1 LRITDWRVTLAITV
15 ATLLATVAGADLL
28 EDVRFSEPK
37 PAKSGVEGV
46 ERLRFEL
53 PEAAEMAVDGRL
65 DEAVWS
71 DPAAFLGKF
80 RLGLSAVPARHT
92 REAWACWD
100 AENLYFAVRLQR
112 EPGTELRVNTRED
125 ENSAIWEDDEIE
137 IFLDPFNSG
146 SEYFQLIINSGGF
159 MYDARHENRLV
170 PDPGGAG
177 PGDMKLK
184 RESDESWASGMKREV
199 VIEDEWWTAE
209 MAVPLASLGLIGAP
223 AGHALGFNITS
234 ADWDT
239 GEYTCLS
246 PTSNWHDPLQFGVLT
261 LGPPRLAVTDL
272 DLGNVGAGSNRL
284 RLRTRDL
291 SGQGG
296 EYELALTL
304 ITDAGRVRATRDF
317 SLDPG
322 GSRRASLTFSPWGSE
337 SGAAD
342 WAKICSGPWRA
353 EIQVSDAAGR
363 SVYAARRVGAFAPM
377 LTVDL
382 GSRAVF
388 TDGRPI
394 QVAARLG
401 LGSVTARTV
410 ELTARLLDERGRVV
424 AAHELGRAGGSLIT
438 AWMSVDELAPG
449 TYTFELVAG
458 RDDERIARAT
468 RHLRVAAS
476 PFATSAP

>member
-1 LRITDWRVTLAITV
+1 MRITDWRVTLVVMIV
-15 ATLLATVAGADLL
+15 TLLATGAGADLL
-28 EDVRFSEPK
+28 EDVRFSDPK
-37 PAKSGVEGV
+37 SARSGVEEL

-53 PEAAEMAVDGRL
+53 PEAAEMTVDGRL

-71 DPAAFLGKF
+71 DPGASLGKF

-125 ENSAIWEDDEIE
+125 GNASIWKDDEIE
-137 IFLDPFNSG
+137 IFLDPFNTG
-146 SEYFQLIINSGGF
+146 SEYFQLIINSAAF
-159 MYDARHENRLV
+159 MYDARHELLMV

-184 RESDESWASGMKREV
+184 RESDDAWASGMAREV

-209 MAVPLASLGLIGAP
+209 MAVPLASVGLVGAP

-234 ADWDT
+234 ADWDS

-261 LGPPRLAVTDL
+261 LGQPRVAVTEL
-272 DLGNVGAGSNRL
+272 DLGNVGAGMNRF
-284 RLRTRDL
+284 RARVKN
-291 SGQGG
+291 
-296 EYELALTL
+296 LTDADADYTFAVTT
-304 ITDAGRVRATRDF
+304 ITDAGRVIASKSF
-317 SLDPG
+317 SLPAGERERLRLFPPMRGTNSARTDWSALCT
-322 GSRRASLTFSPWGSE
+322 GS
-337 SGAAD
+337 
-342 WAKICSGPWRA
+342 WRV
-353 EIQVSDAAGR
+353 EIEIVDGEGR
-363 SVYAARRVGAFAPM
+363 SVFAARRKGVFAPL

-468 RHLRVAAS
+468 RRLRVAAS

>member
-1 LRITDWRVTLAITV
+1 MRITDWCVTLAIAI

-37 PAKSGVEGV
+37 PEESGVEGV

-53 PEAAEMAVDGRL
+53 PEATGMTVDGRL

-71 DPAAFLGKF
+71 DPAASLGKF

-125 ENSAIWEDDEIE
+125 GNSSIWKDDEIE
-137 IFLDPFNSG
+137 VFLDPFNTG
-146 SEYFQLIINSGGF
+146 SEYFQIIINSAGF
-159 MYDARHENRLV
+159 MYDARHELLMV

-184 RESDESWASGMKREV
+184 RESDESWSSGMKREV

-209 MAVPLASLGLIGAP
+209 MAVPLASVGLVGAP

-234 ADWDT
+234 ADWDS

-261 LGPPRLAVTDL
+261 LGQPRVAVTDL
-272 DLGNVGAGSNRL
+272 DLGNVGAGINRL
-284 RLRTRDL
+284 RLRARDL
-291 SGQGG
+291 SDEGG

-304 ITDAGRVRATRDF
+304 ITGAGRVRATRNF

-322 GSRRASLTFSPWGSE
+322 GSRRASLTFTPAGGE
-337 SGAAD
+337 SRTAD
-342 WAKICSGPWRA
+342 WAKTCVGPWRA
-353 EIQVSDAAGR
+353 EISLTDAEGR
-363 SVYAARRVGAFAPM
+363 SVYAARRLGAFAPL

-401 LGSVTARTV
+401 LGAITTRMMD
-410 ELTARLLDERGRVV
+410 LTARLLDERGRVI
-424 AAHELGRAGGSLIT
+424 AEHELGRARGSLVS
-438 AWMSVDELAPG
+438 AWMPMDDLAPG
-449 TYTFELVAG
+449 TYTFELVASRAG
-458 RDDERIARAT
+458 KRIARAT
-468 RHLRVAAS
+468 RRLRVAAS
-476 PFATSAP
+476 PFAGM